1 MWYSYQKMLDRALE
15 LSKSG
20 NGPTKI
26 LIVTGSARMEKGCAA
41 EKSKAIRLA
50 RHAAKA
56 IEDEG
61 AEAKVINLARMTVEE
76 DKKIGPCK
84 GCYSTSPALC
94 HFGCSCYSHDLVDHD
109 WMRDEIY
116 ELLLGCHGLLVI
128 TPVYWFSMPSP
139 LKLMIDRMVCLDG
152 ANPDIDSTRTGDTAK
167 DPEKAKELERGEPG
181 GDSKWDYISNKTMAG
196 KYYATYVYGD
206 AGDEGTALT
215 SISLQKTFEWMG
227 MKRTHDNANAM
238 DCIGCKMPYSDSH
251 DHLDQED
258 YVWDTVEMISR
269 SLARSAH
276 EAKQEGMPP
285 PDMPPNEV
293 QK

>member
-1 MWYSYQKMLDRALE
+1 MWLSYQKMLNRALE
-15 LSKSG
+15 LSRSEQ
-20 NGPTKI
+20 GPTKI

-50 RHAAKA
+50 NYAAKA

-61 AEAKVINLARMTVEE
+61 AEAKIINLARMTVEE
-76 DKKIGPCK
+76 DKTIGPCK

-94 HFGCSCYSHDLVDHD
+94 HFGCSCYNSVEHD

-116 ELLLGCHGLLVI
+116 ELLLGCHGLLII

-152 ANPDIDSTRTGDTAK
+152 ANPDIESTTTNGSPKDSQ
-167 DPEKAKELERGEPG
+167 KAKELERGEPG
-181 GDSKWDYISNKTMAG
+181 GESKWDYLSNKTMAG

-206 AGDEGTALT
+206 ANDEGAALT
-215 SISLQKTFEWMG
+215 SLSLQKTFEWMG
-227 MKRTHDNANAM
+227 MKKTNDNANAM
-238 DCIGCKMPYSDSH
+238 ECIGCLMPYSDSH
-251 DHLDQED
+251 EHLDQENH
-258 YVWDTVEMISR
+258 VWNTVEMIAR
-269 SLARSAH
+269 SLARHSH
-276 EAKQEGMPP
+276 EAKEQGMPP
-285 PDMPPNEV
+285 PDMPPNEM